1 MKILCTYT
9 VNHKIDGEKVAGRVL
24 VGLHS
29 MQKRVT
35 HMNISKHTS
44 LIKIAL
50 SLPLGLAV
58 TCSSMNVAKS
68 RDSILTSRADYR
80 QTSQKTWTREAEYSD
95 WTAVDSYTITN
106 WVQIT
111 PYTQDY
117 ERENFVQNCGLQIGI
132 SGGHELEYY
141 VTVQYGAN
149 TVAEGNWKST
159 SELQYVGYDWDNH
172 DVSGNAY
179 INYYVRRVDGQP
191 LSRNDIENT
200 LLFVNGYS
208 VEYVQE
214 SAGTTAIPQE
224 WINNTTQTISS
235 QSTVTTAV
243 TTYNSAVVSEAL
255 VVPQK
260 INVGMRFLGGI
271 LQQLFDLKYITFLSC
286 FVIVCALVAWLLH

>member
-1 MKILCTYT
+1 MT
-9 VNHKIDGEKVAGRVL
+9 VV
-24 VGLHS
+24 
-29 MQKRVT
+29 
-35 HMNISKHTS
+35 
-44 LIKIAL
+44 
-50 SLPLGLAV
+50 
-58 TCSSMNVAKS
+58 KS
-68 RDSILTSRADYR
+68 RDLLLTSKADYR
-80 QTSQKTWTREAEYSD
+80 QTSEKSWVRQAPYYD
-95 WTAVDSYTITN
+95 WSAVDSYTITN

-117 ERENFVQNCGLQIGI
+117 ERENYVQNCGLQISI

-141 VTVQYGAN
+141 VTVQYGSN
-149 TVAEGNWKST
+149 IRAEGNWKST
-159 SELQYVGYDWDNH
+159 NELQYVGFDWDNH
-172 DVSGNAY
+172 GDSGNAY

-191 LSRNDIENT
+191 LSNNDIENT
-200 LLFVNGYS
+200 VLFVNGYS

-224 WINNTTQTISS
+224 WINNTTQTIGS
-235 QSTVTTAV
+235 QATVTTAV
-243 TTYNSAVVSEAL
+243 TTYDPAVVSEAL